1 MIDRMVTILKPDEMA
16 KELGITRNSLLRV
29 ARNDFYFPYF
39 HIGAT
44 YRFIKEFV
52 LPYWSRKK
60 KEDHI
65 VYPLKLV
72 GVMLDTRGYTASI
85 WEQKLSGEN
94 YDN

>member
-85 WEQKLSGEN
+85 
-94 YDN
+94 